1 MEYWTF
7 AEIKEKIENDLDL
20 QEEPDILSDGELMGY
35 VNDAIDV
42 CEQQF
47 IKLPDYFLAKS
58 TITLADGTQDYDLP
72 ADIYAT
78 KIRMIMKGDE
88 YEVKLVRDLKK
99 VPFIAANDGTDYSY
113 ILLNNAG
120 SAPKIRIIPTPSAAE
135 TLDIY
140 YTRNATR
147 ITSESDEIDIPEAMG
162 YIITYI
168 KMRIHEKEKQFSL
181 VQKYEAELMKQEQL
195 LLDALAERVDDESQ
209 TIEPDIGIYQDMM
222 DV

>member
-35 VNDAIDV
+35 TNDAIDV

-47 IKLPDYFLAKS
+47 IKLSDYFLAKS
-58 TITLADGTQDYDLP
+58 TISLTAGTSDYDLP

-113 ILLNNAG
+113 IIINNAG
-120 SAPKIRIIPTPSAAE
+120 AAPKIRILPTPSTTE

-140 YTRNATR
+140 YTRNANR
-147 ITSESDEIDIPEAMG
+147 IEEESDEIDIPEAMG

-181 VQKYEAELMKQEQL
+181 VQKYEMELAKQEQL
-195 LLDALAERVDDESQ
+195 LLDALAERVDDEH
-209 TIEPDIGIYQDMM
+209 TGIEPDISIYGDMF